1 MNTKINSSL
10 IIAIVLLLGAGAI
23 IYFLDMPQY
32 QEMQDKIKKIDNLK
46 TQKQI
51 SVSQNQQ
58 ITNAEQS
65 LQDVNWTEVSK
76 KIDPIFTT
84 DPFYKSKM
92 EIYFRDI
99 IGRSGMTLSS
109 LSFSDGSSGVSGGSD
124 SSKKTPAGSSTTSQ
138 TSGTT
143 SAAVIVGS
151 VKTNSVNITVDGTY
165 NQMKSLLKIF
175 EKQAYLISVKS
186 VSFSGGTTTTT
197 YNINAEIYSY

>member
-1 MNTKINSSL
+1 MSTKINSSL
-10 IIAIVLLLGAGAI
+10 IVAIILLIGAGAI

-32 QEMQDKIKKIDNLK
+32 QKMQDNVQKIDNLK
-46 TQKQI
+46 
-51 SVSQNQQ
+51 NQEQ
-58 ITNAEQS
+58 RSASHNQEIASAVQS
-65 LQDVNWTEVSK
+65 LQDVNWTETSK
-76 KIDPIFTT
+76 KLDPIFTA

-109 LSFSDGSSGVSGGSD
+109 LTFSDGSSGASD

-138 TSGTT
+138 TSAPI
-143 SAAVIVGS
+143 SAATLVGS